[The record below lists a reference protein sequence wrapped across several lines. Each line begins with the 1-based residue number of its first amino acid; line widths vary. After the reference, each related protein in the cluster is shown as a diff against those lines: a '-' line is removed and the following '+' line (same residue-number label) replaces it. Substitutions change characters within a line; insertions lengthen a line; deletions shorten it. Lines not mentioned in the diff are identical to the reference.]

1 MNYILDTDTIIY
13 FLKGDPR
20 VVKKILHVES
30 KAIHTTIVTHS
41 ELLFGAYNSAHV
53 EGNLKKISQF
63 LDRISILPYDQ
74 DASKKFGQLKANL
87 KIKGKLIA
95 DMDLMIASICLAQ
108 NSTLVTNN
116 ARHFERVPHLKFTNW
131 LK

>member
-1 MNYILDTDTIIY
+1 MNYILDTDILIY
-13 FLKGDPR
+13 FLKGVPN
-20 VVKKILHVES
+20 VVKKIQQAEN

-53 EGNLKKISQF
+53 DFNLKKISMF
-63 LDRISILPYDQ
+63 LNAISILPYDEN
-74 DASKKFGQLKANL
+74 ASKKFGQLKANL

-108 NSTLVTNN
+108 KATLVTNN
-116 ARHFERVPHLKFTNW
+116 SRHFDRVPNLKFTSW
-131 LK
+131 A